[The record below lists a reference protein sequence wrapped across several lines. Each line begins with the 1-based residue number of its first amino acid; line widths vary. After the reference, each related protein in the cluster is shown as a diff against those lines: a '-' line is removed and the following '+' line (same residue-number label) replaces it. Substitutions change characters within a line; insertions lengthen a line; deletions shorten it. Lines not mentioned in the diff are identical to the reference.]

1 MTTYLLREG
10 HSVRVDALP
19 IAIRVQP
26 VGGGPFGHRVEV
38 AGQHGPVR
46 TVRRPDQ
53 VIVPVIDQPVQVSL
67 LPEGEAFG
75 PQSVVTVALGPDSP
89 AGGDADRAVLDQ
101 VDLSGLHR
109 RDIVIMEPD
118 AGRIK
123 ISTVGVVND
132 EALPPTAEMARD
144 AARGVLGLPRLP
156 AERRVRLAV
165 GLDTSASMRRLPP
178 DRLVRPCLEL
188 FAGLS
193 VVIAGDQT
201 GHGTL
206 VGWQSVPVPT
216 GPAAEFASSM
226 ITGLADRPLDIGC
239 RSGLFEQSTAGPG
252 ADRTARFLITDA
264 VPPGLAGRTLT
275 GVVVIGEAQPPGPLG
290 GGATGV
296 PVLSDDQP
304 LDRDQVGRIVA
315 SLLAAAGP
323 LIGAG
328 NLIGTP

>member
-26 VGGGPFGHRVEV
+26 VGGGPGRAGTVEV
-38 AGQHGPVR
+38 TGERGPVR

-53 VIVPVIDQPVQVSL
+53 VIVPVVDQRVLVSL
-67 LPEGEAFG
+67 LPEAEVFG

-89 AGGDADRAVLDQ
+89 AGDADRAVLDA
-101 VDLSGLHR
+101 VDLSGLRR

-156 AERRVRLAV
+156 AERRVRLVV
-165 GLDTSASMRRLPP
+165 GLDTSASMRRLPA
-178 DRLVRPCLEL
+178 DVLVRPCLEL
-188 FAGLS
+188 FAGLG

-201 GHGTL
+201 AHGTL
-206 VGWQSVPVPT
+206 VGWQPVPVPA
-216 GPAAEFASSM
+216 GPAAEFAESM

-239 RSGLFEQSTAGPG
+239 RTDEFSSAAG
-252 ADRTARFLITDA
+252 DRVARFLIADA
-264 VPPGLAGRTLT
+264 VPPARPGQRLT
-275 GVVVIGEAQPPGPLG
+275 GVVVVGEAQSPGALRN
-290 GGATGV
+290 GATGV
-296 PVLSDDQP
+296 PVLSDDQR

-323 LIGAG
+323 LIGVA
-328 NLIGTP
+328 

>member
-38 AGQHGPVR
+38 AGRNGPVR

-89 AGGDADRAVLDQ
+89 AGGEADRAVLDA
-101 VDLSGLHR
+101 VDLSGLRR

-123 ISTVGVVND
+123 ISTIGMVND
-132 EALPPTAEMARD
+132 EALPATAEMARD
-144 AARGVLGLPRLP
+144 AARGVLGVPRLP
-156 AERRVRLAV
+156 AERQVRLVV
-165 GLDTSASMRRLPP
+165 GLDTSASMRRLPA

-188 FAGLS
+188 FAGLG

-201 GHGTL
+201 AHGTL
-206 VGWQSVPVPT
+206 VGWEPVPVPA
-216 GPAAEFASSM
+216 GPAAEFAESM

-239 RSGLFEQSTAGPG
+239 RIGEFAAGAG
-252 ADRTARFLITDA
+252 ERVACFLITDA
-264 VPPGLAGRTLT
+264 VPPARPGQRLAGT
-275 GVVVIGEAQPPGPLG
+275 VVVGEAQSPGPLRDG
-290 GGATGV
+290 STGV
-296 PVLSDDQP
+296 PVLSDDQR

-315 SLLAAAGP
+315 SLLAAAGA
-323 LIGAG
+323 LIGAE